1 MQKFVQAPPKKSSS
15 ASDYQ
20 GVRCLSGQAL
30 LDDMASYGKKVA
42 ATPESARDFLRRLGV
57 LTKDGKRKD
66 LIGD

>member
-1 MQKFVQAPPKKSSS
+1 MHKPAQATRKKSSS
-15 ASDYQ
+15 KNDLQ
-20 GVRCLSGQAL
+20 GVRCLSGQDL
-30 LDDMASYGKKVA
+30 LDDMASYGKKVS